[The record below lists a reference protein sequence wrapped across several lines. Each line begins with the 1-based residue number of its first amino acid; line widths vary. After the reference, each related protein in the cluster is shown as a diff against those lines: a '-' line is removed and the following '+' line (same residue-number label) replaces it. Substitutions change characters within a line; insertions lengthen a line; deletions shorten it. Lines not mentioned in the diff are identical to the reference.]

1 MTEAFGIK
9 VDYKEIAVVALVG
22 AGVVWLAKTTIKEV
36 ANKVSETLPDIG
48 DIGNAINPVN
58 KDNIFNRAVQSVGET
73 LSGDSEW
80 NLFES
85 VFGPYPIPDS
95 QRERDNSWWDTPE
108 NQGVA
113 GDIVDSGASG
123 TW

>member
-1 MTEAFGIK
+1 VTEAFGIK
-9 VDYKEIAVVALVG
+9 VDYKEIAVAALVG

-36 ANKVSETLPDIG
+36 ADKVSETLP

-58 KDNIFNRAVQSVGET
+58 KENIFNRAVQSVGET

-85 VFGPYPIPDS
+85 VLGPYPLPDS
-95 QRERDNSWWDTPE
+95 QRERDNSWWDTTE

-113 GDIVDSGASG
+113 GDIVDTGASG